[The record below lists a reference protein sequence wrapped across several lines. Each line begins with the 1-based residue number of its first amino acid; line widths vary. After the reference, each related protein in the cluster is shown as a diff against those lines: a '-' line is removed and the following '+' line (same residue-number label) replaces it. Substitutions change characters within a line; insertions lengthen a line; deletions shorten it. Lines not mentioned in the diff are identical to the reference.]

1 MGNVK
6 LQQGGVYIIT
16 TQGGSSTSPRS
27 LSGTEEIFEKTFLE
41 GINNSG
47 SMRIGASRFISGSGT
62 KIVNTTDTNLFID
75 TSAGT
80 ITLQLPATTAG
91 SGIGARIFNIK
102 KIGGTNTL
110 TLDPFGA
117 TTKIDGSTTKATI
130 DASASIQ
137 LISSGDTTN
146 GYYILS
152 TYGTWT

>member
-47 SMRIGASRFISGSGT
+47 SMKIGSTRFISGSGT
-62 KIVNTTDTNLFID
+62 KAVLSTDTNLFID
-75 TSAGT
+75 TTSGT
-80 ITLQLPATTAG
+80 ITLQLPVTNNSHG
-91 SGIGARIFNIK
+91 RIFNIK
-102 KIGGTNTL
+102 KIGGSNTL
-110 TLDPFGA
+110 TLDPVG
-117 TTKIDGSTTKATI
+117 TPTKIDGAATKATT

-137 LISSGDTTN
+137 LISSGDNTN

>member
-62 KIVNTTDTNLFID
+62 KTVNTTDTNLFID

-80 ITLQLPATTAG
+80 ITLQLPATTAVIG
-91 SGIGARIFNIK
+91 SRIFNIK

-110 TLDPFGA
+110 TLDPVGSLTKIDGA
-117 TTKIDGSTTKATI
+117 TTKATT

-137 LISSGDTTN
+137 LISSGNTTN

>member
-62 KIVNTTDTNLFID
+62 KTVNTTDTNLFID
-75 TSAGT
+75 TTTGT
-80 ITLQLPATTAG
+80 ITLQLPATTAVIG
-91 SGIGARIFNIK
+91 SRIFNIK

-110 TLDPFGA
+110 TLDPAGSLTKIDGA
-117 TTKIDGSTTKATI
+117 TTKATT

-137 LISSGDTTN
+137 LISSGNTTN

>member
-27 LSGTEEIFEKTFLE
+27 LTGTEEIFEKTFLE
-41 GINNSG
+41 GINNFG
-47 SMRIGASRFISGSGT
+47 SMKIGATRFISGSGT
-62 KIVNTTDTNLFID
+62 KYVTSIDTNLFID
-75 TSAGT
+75 TTSGT
-80 ITLQLPATTAG
+80 ITLQLPNTNNS
-91 SGIGARIFNIK
+91 SGQIFNIK

-110 TLDPFGA
+110 TLDPIGS
-117 TTKIDGSTTKATI
+117 TIKIDGALTKTTT

-137 LISSGDTTN
+137 LISSGDITN

>member
-6 LQQGGVYIIT
+6 LQQGGVYVIT

-47 SMRIGASRFISGSGT
+47 SMKIGASRFISGSGNKT
-62 KIVNTTDTNLFID
+62 VNTTDTNLFID
-75 TSAGT
+75 TTAGT
-80 ITLQLPATTAG
+80 ITLQLPATSAG
-91 SGIGARIFNIK
+91 GGYNNRIFNIK

-110 TLDPFGA
+110 TLDPILTA
-117 TTKIDGSTTKATI
+117 TKIDGAATKSTT

-152 TYGTWT
+152 AYGTWT